1 MPSIKTHVK
10 EGPQTPSGS
19 LINGLPIM
27 EILKVPAAS
36 SITCNDTLLGALLA
50 SASDAQKVC
59 PNQSTREHAL
69 PAPLVAHRSSL
80 LWPRQ
85 QDAALLHKAFL
96 RNESRQSG
104 GGPHMPMLTH
114 SAACAHVSDAPRW
127 HKTMEAR
134 HSWRRSRMR
143 NGRSSLPS
151 RTS

>member
-1 MPSIKTHVK
+1 MKHCQTAEWTEKRSTVRPAEHPPTEKNGKSLANMPSIKTHVK

-69 PAPLVAHRSSL
+69 PAPLVAHRSPL

-96 RNESRQSG
+96 RNEPRQSG
-104 GGPHMPMLTH
+104 GGPHIHMPMLTH
-114 SAACAHVSDAPRW
+114 
-127 HKTMEAR
+127 
-134 HSWRRSRMR
+134 
-143 NGRSSLPS
+143 
-151 RTS
+151 